1 MLSPSILKI
10 EKKILRGPGG
20 KGWGCNNTP
29 TSKQRDRPHSG
40 DIGMDN
46 KKKKKTTL
54 LFWRMSAQTI
64 LADAFHL
71 KSHFGVRHEWGD
83 LLYSMSRTKNFLSTH
98 SDDISMNKTLLFKKI
113 KTNVCQT
120 SPNSDSFHLKSPCRV
135 KHKWRGS
142 GCPEQ

>member
-20 KGWGCNNTP
+20 RGGDVTTLQHQSKGTGRTQV
-29 TSKQRDRPHSG
+29 TSAW
-40 DIGMDN
+40 I
-46 KKKKKTTL
+46 KKTKKTTL

-71 KSHFGVRHEWGD
+71 KSHFWVRHEWGD
-83 LLYSMSRTKNFLSTH
+83 LLYSMSRTKNFLSMH
-98 SDDISMNKTLLFKKI
+98 SDDISTNKTLLFKKI